1 MKNLSKHSKELAMS
15 YSSFNRKID
24 DVLIEKGP
32 GPDLIYSEKKLNWRG
47 VLERRLKSWKIESN
61 FKWNHS
67 YFSHGSNS
75 LNSASGFLKEGW
87 TIFYKV
93 ITVVHGREEDDTP
106 AGVEQDHAQGHTG
119 GYKEEVL
126 NHYFHHLDF
135 HHLYQDFHYL
145 YQYFHQLFHNFH
157 YLNHYYHSNH
167 HDYHGYHNYYCLNY
181 CYDFQ
186 DCHSYHYF
194 HNS

>member
-1 MKNLSKHSKELAMS
+1 MPRLKSLKN
-15 YSSFNRKID
+15 I
-24 DVLIEKGP
+24 
-32 GPDLIYSEKKLNWRG
+32 
-47 VLERRLKSWKIESN
+47 ERRLKSWKIEYN

-93 ITVVHGREEDDTP
+93 LTVVHGREEDDPP

-135 HHLYQDFHYL
+135 HYLFQDFHYLYQGFHYLYQDFHYLHQDFYYL
-145 YQYFHQLFHNFH
+145 YQYFHQLFHDFH
-157 YLNHYYHSNH
+157 YLNHYYHSHH
-167 HDYHGYHNYYCLNY
+167 HDYHGYHNYYGLNY
-181 CYDFQ
+181 CYDCK
-186 DCHSYHYF
+186 DGHSYHYF